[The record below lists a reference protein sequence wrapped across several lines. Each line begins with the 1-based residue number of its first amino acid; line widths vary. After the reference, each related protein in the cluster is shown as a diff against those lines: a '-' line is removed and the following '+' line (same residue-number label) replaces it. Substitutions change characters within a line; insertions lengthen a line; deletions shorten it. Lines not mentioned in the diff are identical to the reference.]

1 MLVRCSSLHKIM
13 SGPREKDGT
22 NKLSDT
28 AKSYVREVAK
38 LDLFSYENFDGNKYT
53 EKGNFLEDIAIQSS
67 GLIRA
72 RKYQKHDGRINN
84 DWITGECDILDKKI
98 SLIIDIKNSW
108 DIGTH
113 PFFKDEAE
121 IKAKKAG
128 YDIQVQGYMW
138 LYDVEKADIDFW
150 LFPASEEMLSP
161 YEDRTKLIDL
171 VEAIPLRKRVTT
183 ISFIRDESLIEKI
196 KVKSELAQ
204 EYYEQLIKELN

>member
-1 MLVRCSSLHKIM
+1 MGRS
-13 SGPREKDGT
+13 KDGA

-28 AKSYVREVAK
+28 AKSHIREVAK
-38 LDLFSYENFDGNKYT
+38 LDLFNYESFDGNKYT
-53 EKGNFLEDIAIQSS
+53 EKGNFLEDIAIQAS
-67 GLIRA
+67 GFLRNQN
-72 RKYQKHDGRINN
+72 YQKHEGRINN
-84 DWITGECDILDKKI
+84 DWITGECDVLDKKNN
-98 SLIIDIKNSW
+98 LIIDIKNSW

-121 IKAKKAG
+121 IKAKKSG

-150 LFPASEEMLSP
+150 LFPPSEEMLSP

-171 VEAIPLRKRVTT
+171 VEAIPLIKRVTT
-183 ISFIRDESLIEKI
+183 LSFVRDESIIQKI

-204 EYYEQLIKELN
+204 EYYEQLIKELS